1 MEKALSAELEAGFA
15 QLAEDLTKA
24 GLNVGHPGVAALLD
38 ELYRGLTDVY
48 LDCQAVRN
56 KDVNHKFLCTKRPA
70 NDSYDWGKF
79 GLDIKSATAEDM
91 EAYYNTLKP
100 FSFDDDISSGEGSQG
115 KQGKTRRRDS
125 SERLHAR
132 QPIDLFVGCFAAE
145 VDYTK
150 FNTTALRG
158 SAPSTI
164 FLSDHPPRCRHHRP
178 RRSSSVPALAASDIE
193 HAIALIQAAY
203 SPSASSSTSTSSG
216 GTAIQSLQSTL
227 LSIQRTPAAW
237 ALVLP
242 LLAHADP
249 NVQFFG
255 AHTAHAKIARG
266 ELSTLTP
273 EEQEGLRRELVR
285 EAGVQGRTRV
295 VRRKVY
301 GAVVALAVRLVPLGA
316 WGPSGDDTAGQS
328 GDEAS
333 QDWIGSTVRALA
345 AAGVRSGDIHEFLSG
360 VAEDVGSANLLPQ
373 QRCVQSPSTPP
384 SAAPPPLVVQSV
396 AAVLQ
401 GAPDDDL
408 APALTCLAAWL
419 PAKLLPDAEL
429 AALVP
434 LLIAL
439 LNPQNPLNNDAH
451 TERTQKI
458 GAALSDLLARPPA
471 SWGPAV
477 LLEPLLLWAYAAFP
491 AFSSPDVTVPDYALR
506 LPHGANAQLTTHA
519 RLLVALADAGVEWV
533 AGHLVDASAVQH
545 PGGVVPRAVL
555 AQTLVR
561 LMLALSAQDPG
572 GARLAASYYAEG
584 ASPAQGERGDDDA
597 DDDDDDGE
605 QQGPGPLGFWYLL
618 QEALWEIPAA
628 NTHLFAASASHSP
641 FPSNP
646 STPLPQEHDMDDDDP
661 ERFRR
666 GSPWTPG
673 VVRTGSYAFSG
684 AAAPADEAG
693 GGGSGG
699 GGRGGAAEEAEKTRT
714 AHARAAYVALVR
726 VLRAKAVYRLER
738 FAVYRRDVGDTI
750 INAYYIL
757 RDDLLVYLVDEAA
770 KGGAWRP
777 PLTPPSQTI
786 ESPLFLLRAVHEAL
800 DLDSTS
806 FSPTALPSSAP
817 AAAPALSVGG
827 AALDRLFGD
836 EVWGRLPMATG
847 DAGAGAEAGG
857 GQNGGKGGREAE
869 TRLRR
874 TALGVV
880 DTYAAYFTTR
890 APEALLA
897 PLRYVLGAL
906 GDADAG
912 VCLQAALALR
922 SLCDANRRALAARIS
937 AFAEVH
943 AGLGGV
949 PVRLGERKVLQSIA
963 SVIQAL
969 PPAEGVAPV
978 EALVGPVLQRL
989 GAALGAAAAHP
1000 EPARATAILQ
1010 LEFLAGIA
1018 RGLTRTADPLAFDE
1032 DDAEGGGVEVEAV
1045 RVAREDPRTGAL
1057 RDALFNAVAQVAELW
1072 SADAEVGQAL
1082 SELFKAITALP
1093 ADVTLLLNG
1102 VWLALAAIL
1111 IAQLNPPPLIL
1122 SSLKTGP
1129 SEEAEACV
1137 RQAVG
1142 ALVTAT
1148 LGVLGAPGGMVENP
1162 DIVQEFFACMD
1173 RVAQDFTAAFCTLPD
1188 GAFDA
1193 LIQCAISALAL
1204 QERYSLVAACTF
1216 LGTLIHRVALYAPLS
1231 TGELQLLQAHM
1242 IRAHGRAIMRAVL
1255 CGFAGAA
1262 PRSVSANL
1270 LELLSSLVSRWDE
1283 RAVAEAEGRDARDR
1297 DCEER
1302 GRSARVGA
1310 SIVFA
1315 EDFIP
1320 SRAGHADKERFVKT
1334 VVSSRSV
1341 KKTKEAANQFMM
1353 VAWGMEGSTF
1363 GYSSAS

>member
-1 MEKALSAELEAGFA
+1 MSTPPPPSA
-15 QLAEDLTKA
+15 
-24 GLNVGHPGVAALLD
+24 
-38 ELYRGLTDVY
+38 
-48 LDCQAVRN
+48 
-56 KDVNHKFLCTKRPA
+56 
-70 NDSYDWGKF
+70 
-79 GLDIKSATAEDM
+79 
-91 EAYYNTLKP
+91 
-100 FSFDDDISSGEGSQG
+100 
-115 KQGKTRRRDS
+115 
-125 SERLHAR
+125 
-132 QPIDLFVGCFAAE
+132 
-145 VDYTK
+145 
-150 FNTTALRG
+150 
-158 SAPSTI
+158 
-164 FLSDHPPRCRHHRP
+164 
-178 RRSSSVPALAASDIE
+178 SSVPALAASDIE

-203 SPSASSSTSTSSG
+203 SPSASSSTSTTSG

-242 LLAHADP
+242 LLSHADP

-316 WGPSGDDTAGQS
+316 WGPPGDDTAGQ
-328 GDEAS
+328 EAS

-345 AAGVRSGDIHEFLSG
+345 AAGVRSGDIHEFLAG

-373 QRCVQSPSTPP
+373 PRISLDASLRR
-384 SAAPPPLVVQSV
+384 AAPLVVQSV

-401 GAPDDDL
+401 GALDDDL
-408 APALTCLAAWL
+408 APALACLAAWL

-439 LNPQNPLNNDAH
+439 LNSQNPLNNDAQM
-451 TERTQKI
+451 ERTQKI
-458 GAALSDLLARPPA
+458 GTALSDLLARPPA

-477 LLEPLLLWAYAAFP
+477 LLEPLLLWAYATFP
-491 AFSSPDVTVPDYALR
+491 AFASPDVTVPDYALR

-545 PGGVVPRAVL
+545 PNPGGGVPRAVL

-572 GARLAASYYAEG
+572 GARLSASYYASG
-584 ASPAQGERGDDDA
+584 ASPAQGEHADDDA

-628 NTHLFAASASHSP
+628 NTHLFASSSHSP

-684 AAAPADEAG
+684 AAANPGTPADEAG
-693 GGGSGG
+693 A
-699 GGRGGAAEEAEKTRT
+699 GGRGGGAAEKAEERRT

-726 VLRAKAVYRLER
+726 VLRAKAVCARGWGRDRLER
-738 FAVYRRDVGDTI
+738 FGVYRRDVGDTI

-770 KGGAWRP
+770 KGGAWE
-777 PLTPPSQTI
+777 TI

-817 AAAPALSVGG
+817 ALSVGG

-847 DAGAGAEAGG
+847 DPGAGAEAGG
-857 GQNGGKGGREAE
+857 GQNGGKGGRKAE

-890 APEALLA
+890 ALEALLA
-897 PLRYVLGAL
+897 PLRYALGAL

-912 VCLQAALALR
+912 VCLQVSFCGVWDLR
-922 SLCDANRRALAARIS
+922 GRGRGWGKSMKDSLRFIVLSVPIQLQG
-937 AFAEVH
+937 AEV
-943 AGLGGV
+943 
-949 PVRLGERKVLQSIA
+949 
-963 SVIQAL
+963 QA
-969 PPAEGVAPV
+969 
-978 EALVGPVLQRL
+978 QN
-989 GAALGAAAAHP
+989 
-1000 EPARATAILQ
+1000 
-1010 LEFLAGIA
+1010 
-1018 RGLTRTADPLAFDE
+1018 
-1032 DDAEGGGVEVEAV
+1032 GGGETAERQQTLCAWEIIRIVYY
-1045 RVAREDPRTGAL
+1045 REEEDGPTM
-1057 RDALFNAVAQVAELW
+1057 DSCFTSPSFNKSRQ
-1072 SADAEVGQAL
+1072 QAKQPIKR
-1082 SELFKAITALP
+1082 S
-1093 ADVTLLLNG
+1093 
-1102 VWLALAAIL
+1102 
-1111 IAQLNPPPLIL
+1111 
-1122 SSLKTGP
+1122 
-1129 SEEAEACV
+1129 
-1137 RQAVG
+1137 QAS
-1142 ALVTAT
+1142 
-1148 LGVLGAPGGMVENP
+1148 
-1162 DIVQEFFACMD
+1162 
-1173 RVAQDFTAAFCTLPD
+1173 R
-1188 GAFDA
+1188 
-1193 LIQCAISALAL
+1193 
-1204 QERYSLVAACTF
+1204 
-1216 LGTLIHRVALYAPLS
+1216 
-1231 TGELQLLQAHM
+1231 M
-1242 IRAHGRAIMRAVL
+1242 IRLMSCRR
-1255 CGFAGAA
+1255 
-1262 PRSVSANL
+1262 RKSNL
-1270 LELLSSLVSRWDE
+1270 IEL
-1283 RAVAEAEGRDARDR
+1283 
-1297 DCEER
+1297 
-1302 GRSARVGA
+1302 
-1310 SIVFA
+1310 
-1315 EDFIP
+1315 
-1320 SRAGHADKERFVKT
+1320 
-1334 VVSSRSV
+1334 
-1341 KKTKEAANQFMM
+1341 
-1353 VAWGMEGSTF
+1353 
-1363 GYSSAS
+1363 